1 MKAEYE
7 SWRKGQFHFLEN
19 LGTYVFLTVGL
30 IDQDIAQ
37 VVSEQHL
44 WIYER

>member
-1 MKAEYE
+1 MEKRSISLPGEC
-7 SWRKGQFHFLEN
+7 GN
-19 LGTYVFLTVGL
+19 LSIPVGL